1 MRRTAYILTLLCAVL
16 LPSLAAAVPPI
27 HHWTLDS
34 GARVYFV
41 ESKSLPIVDIRL
53 TFDAAGARDGDLP
66 GLASLTVGLLDQ
78 GNGGFD
84 AGEIAR
90 RLETAGARLSGGSQ
104 RDMAWLQLRSLA
116 EPNALNPAVDTL
128 ALIVGSPDFPAA
140 AFARQKARMLVG
152 LQAVKQ
158 SPDEL
163 GERAFYRAVYGN
175 HPYATPPDG
184 TEESLSR
191 ISRDDV
197 VAFYRRYYTA
207 GNAVIAIVGD
217 LDRSQAEA
225 LAKRVAESL
234 PKGPAAPPLPPVSP
248 PDKAR
253 MEQVPFD
260 SAQTHIMIGQPA
272 IDRGSPDTYAITVG
286 NHILGGGGLVSILT
300 TTMRDERGLSY
311 STSSYAVMSAR
322 PGPFVMESQVRN
334 DSARDAI
341 EVLRD
346 TFAEFLREG
355 PTEQQLKLAV
365 NNITGSFPLSL
376 DSNGDIVGYLSMIG
390 FYGLP
395 LDYLETYQE
404 RIRAVTAKDVQAA
417 FRRHLNPD
425 TLATVLVGPPLGGG
439 QK

>member
-1 MRRTAYILTLLCAVL
+1 MRRPAYILTLLSAVL

-27 HHWTLDS
+27 QHWKLDS

-41 ESKSLPIVDIRL
+41 ESDSLPIVDVRL

-66 GLASLTVGLLDQ
+66 GLASLTVSLLDQ

-163 GERAFYRAVYGN
+163 GERAFYRTVYGD
-175 HPYATPPDG
+175 HPYATPPSG
-184 TEESLSR
+184 TEQSLSR
-191 ISRDDV
+191 ITRDDV
-197 VAFYRRYYTA
+197 VAFYRQYYTA

-217 LDRSQAEA
+217 LDRPQAEA
-225 LAKRVAESL
+225 LANRIAESL
-234 PKGPAAPPLPPVSP
+234 SEGPAAPPLPPVSP

-253 MEQVPFD
+253 MERVPFD

-300 TTMRDERGLSY
+300 TTMRDEHGLSY
-311 STSSYAVMSAR
+311 STSSYAVMSAQ

-334 DSARDAI
+334 DSAEEAI
-341 EVLRD
+341 EVLRS
-346 TFAEFLREG
+346 TFADFLRDG
-355 PTEQQLKLAV
+355 PTQQQLKLAV

-425 TLATVLVGPPLGGG
+425 TLATVLVGPPLGDA